1 MDRLHPSMAVAMTR
15 RRPVVQLTLAPETR
29 DRLDEIARRLG
40 IDRSKAAEK
49 VILAATL
56 PSPVKTK

>member
-1 MDRLHPSMAVAMTR
+1 MDDVHSAVADAMTR
-15 RRPVVQLTLAPETR
+15 RRPVVQLTLAPDTR

-49 VILAATL
+49 VILAAKM
-56 PSPVKTK
+56 PSKTRTR